1 MFFLFELTV
10 MSGDIVAMVRPLG
23 SEYEEKDKI
32 MVKLWSMALVNS

>member
-10 MSGDIVAMVRPLG
+10 MSGAIVTMVRPLG

-32 MVKLWSMALVNS
+32 MVKLWSIALLNF